1 MKQQAGSK
9 QADELVSYPVQFRR
23 TAKTS
28 KAGRGF
34 KISTLSVCGNENGKI
49 GIGLGGAQ
57 EVPDSVKKST
67 QDAKANMVQTSL
79 NNTTVYHRITAYYG
93 ATKLIIK
100 PASRGSGII
109 AGGALRQ
116 FFSAMGVSDISVKCI
131 GSTNP
136 VNVLRA
142 AMKAIQQ
149 IHKPSYYAAKRG
161 ISVSEVINGASVSR
175 ISEVQNHDE

>member
-1 MKQQAGSK
+1 MSQSEVK
-9 QADELVSYPVQFRR
+9 DLVSYPVKFRR
-23 TAKTS
+23 TSKTS
-28 KAGRGF
+28 GGGRNF
-34 KISTLSVCGNENGKI
+34 KISTLSVCGNENGRV

-57 EVPDSVKKST
+57 EVPDSVKKAT
-67 QDAKANMVQTSL
+67 QDAKANMIDVAI
-79 NNTTVYHRITAYYG
+79 NKTTLYHSITVYYG

-142 AMKAIQQ
+142 AMKAMAKIR
-149 IHKPSYYAAKRG
+149 KPSYYAAKRG
-161 ISVSEVINGASVSR
+161 LTVAEVINGADASR
-175 ISEVQNHDE
+175 SNDGDNNVK